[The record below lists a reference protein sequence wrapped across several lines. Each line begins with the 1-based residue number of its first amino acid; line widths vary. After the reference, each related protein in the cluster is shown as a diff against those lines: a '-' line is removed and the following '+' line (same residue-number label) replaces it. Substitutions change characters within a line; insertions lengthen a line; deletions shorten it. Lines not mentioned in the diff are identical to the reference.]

1 MNLNDFDILLI
12 LLHANSAR
20 YCKLWAFLSRRFPT
34 RMRSGCRGPGTWMF
48 WRYLARPSW
57 CLTVFDKRLLLDLCG
72 KWAFLRCEPHMMWND
87 LNESLIKWVCYC
99 LTWHVDRSRSQIV
112 RLSAGC
118 RHWFEQ
124 GSHEKRQGGSM
135 MLPLDQKTIENMWPE
150 PYICWWRLMLGFSD
164 VLVSTRCFLIA
175 F

>member
-118 RHWFEQ
+118 RHWFEH
-124 GSHEKRQGGSM
+124 GSHEKRQGGSFPDPGQSWKKSHIQ
-135 MLPLDQKTIENMWPE
+135 LIPSKVKNVTSAWEHIETESEGN
-150 PYICWWRLMLGFSD
+150 R
-164 VLVSTRCFLIA
+164 RFL
-175 F
+175 